1 MKSITKQK
9 PFDEVQQQLD
19 RFDRVYIVGC
29 GTCTTTTRT
38 GGREEVL
45 DMKERLQELGKL
57 VTGWTVIPTAC
68 DEMTE
73 VSMKENSG
81 DIQNANCILV
91 MACALG
97 VHRVSLYCDKP
108 VIPAVDTLFIGIE
121 DSPGNFSEVCAQCGQ
136 CVLGETAGI
145 CPLTACH
152 KGLLNGPCGGTNNGK
167 CEVDAEKDCA
177 WTLIYERLKEQGRL
191 DLMRKYHP
199 PKNYHVLPRPRIT
212 TVVPVTGGSDG
223 VKVEAGV

>member
-9 PFDEVQQQLD
+9 PFDEIKQQLD
-19 RFDRVYIVGC
+19 RFDRVYIIGC
-29 GTCTTTTRT
+29 GTCATMTKT
-38 GGREEVL
+38 GGKEEVL
-45 DMKERLQELGKL
+45 HMKERSEELNKL

-73 VSMKENSG
+73 AAITEADG
-81 DIQNANCILV
+81 AIRDANCILV

-97 VHRVSLYCDKP
+97 VHRVSLYIGKP
-108 VIPAVDTLFIGIE
+108 VIPALDTLFIGVE
-121 DSPGNFSEVCAQCGQ
+121 DSPGYFHEVCAQCGQ

-167 CEVDAEKDCA
+167 CEVDKEKDCA
-177 WTLIYERLKEQGRL
+177 WTLIYQRLKDQGRL
-191 DLMRKYHP
+191 DVMRKYHA
-199 PKNYHVLPRPRIT
+199 PKNYQVVPRPRIT
-212 TVVPVTGGSDG
+212 
-223 VKVEAGV
+223 KLLI

>member
-9 PFDEVQQQLD
+9 PFDEVKQQLD

-29 GTCTTTTRT
+29 GTCATMTRT
-38 GGREEVL
+38 GGKEEVL
-45 DMKERLQELGKL
+45 AMKEHLQELGKL
-57 VTGWTVIPTAC
+57 ITGWTVIPTAC

-73 VSMKENSG
+73 VAIRESEG
-81 DIQNANCILV
+81 AIQNANCILV

-97 VHRVSLYCDKP
+97 VHRVGLYIDKP
-108 VIPAVDTLFIGIE
+108 AIPALDTLFIGVE
-121 DSPGNFSEVCAQCGQ
+121 DSPGYFHEVCSQCGQ
-136 CVLGETAGI
+136 CILGEMAGI

-167 CEVDAEKDCA
+167 CEVDKEKDCA

-191 DLMRKYHP
+191 DLMRKYQP
-199 PKNYHVLPRPRIT
+199 PKNYQVVPRPRIARL
-212 TVVPVTGGSDG
+212 
-223 VKVEAGV
+223 E

>member
-9 PFDEVQQQLD
+9 PFDEIKKQLD
-19 RFDRVYIVGC
+19 TFDRVYIIGC
-29 GTCTTTTRT
+29 GTCATMTKT
-38 GGREEVL
+38 GGKEEVL
-45 DMKERLQELGKL
+45 DMKKRLEELNKL

-73 VSMKENSG
+73 VAIREAEGAIKNVNG
-81 DIQNANCILV
+81 IFV

-97 VHRVSLYCDKP
+97 VHRVSLYIDKP
-108 VIPAVDTLFIGIE
+108 VIPALDTLFIGIE
-121 DSPGNFSEVCAQCGQ
+121 DSPGYFHEVCAQCGQ
-136 CVLGETAGI
+136 CVLGETADV

-167 CEVDAEKDCA
+167 CEVDKEKDCA
-177 WTLIYERLKEQGRL
+177 WTLIYQRLKEQGRL

-199 PKNYHVLPRPRIT
+199 PKNYHVVPRPKIT
-212 TVVPVTGGSDG
+212 RL
-223 VKVEAGV
+223 A

>member
-9 PFDEVQQQLD
+9 PFDEIKQQLEN
-19 RFDRVYIVGC
+19 FSRVYIMGC
-29 GTCTTTTRT
+29 GTCSTMTKT
-38 GGREEVL
+38 GGKEEVL
-45 DMKERLQELGKL
+45 DMKKRLEGLDKL
-57 VTGWTVIPTAC
+57 VTGWAVIPTAC

-73 VSMKENSG
+73 VSIKEADGPIRNVH
-81 DIQNANCILV
+81 CILV

-97 VHRVSLYCDKP
+97 VHRVGLYIDKP
-108 VIPAVDTLFIGIE
+108 VIPALDTLFIGVE
-121 DSPGNFSEVCAQCGQ
+121 DSPGYFHEVCAQCGQ

-167 CEVDAEKDCA
+167 CEVDKEKDCA
-177 WTLIYERLKEQGRL
+177 WTLIYQRLRDQGRL

-199 PKNYHVLPRPRIT
+199 PKNYQVVPRPKIT
-212 TVVPVTGGSDG
+212 
-223 VKVEAGV
+223 KLA

>member
-9 PFDEVQQQLD
+9 PFDEVKQQLD
-19 RFDRVYIVGC
+19 GFDRVYIVGC
-29 GTCTTTTRT
+29 GTCATMTRT

-45 DMKERLQELGKL
+45 DMKEHLQELGKL

-73 VSMKENSG
+73 VAIRENDG
-81 DIQNANCILV
+81 AIQNANCILV

-97 VHRVSLYCDKP
+97 VHRVSSYISKP
-108 VIPAVDTLFIGIE
+108 VIPALDTLFMGIE
-121 DSPGNFSEVCAQCGQ
+121 DSPGNFREVCAQCGQ

-152 KGLLNGPCGGTNNGK
+152 KGLLNGPCGGTNDGK
-167 CEVDAEKDCA
+167 CEVDKEKDCG
-177 WTLIYERLKEQGRL
+177 WTLIYQRLEEQGRL

-199 PKNYHVLPRPRIT
+199 PKNYQVVPRPRIT
-212 TVVPVTGGSDG
+212 
-223 VKVEAGV
+223 KLA